1 MYFTNVEYL
10 HHHSNKPA
18 FVKIIF
24 SAIASIVVL
33 FLIQPIWIY
42 DLEIVP
48 LCKDESN
55 EEKSNYKIK
64 KNIKW
69 FTILLLLLLCTILIY
84 NFILF

>member
-24 SAIASIVVL
+24 SAIASIVLL

-42 DLEIVP
+42 DLEIIP
-48 LCKDESN
+48 SDKEDE
-55 EEKSNYKIK
+55 KTNYKIK
-64 KNIKW
+64 KTNKW
-69 FTILLLLLLCTILIY
+69 FAILLLLLLCTILIY
-84 NFILF
+84 NFILY